1 LNFPTQSQRSAH
13 ALGIQVQRRGQPE
26 KYERMGEML
35 GVTDLADY
43 LCSINEQCGFMEQ
56 IKAVASQV

>member
-1 LNFPTQSQRSAH
+1 
-13 ALGIQVQRRGQPE
+13 
-26 KYERMGEML
+26 MGEML

-56 IKAVASQV
+56 SKQWQIRLTTINFTSGLNRL